1 MKFNSL
7 SLCLSAFILLAS
19 CTKEKLPAPGIDQ
32 SGNTSAPSAFIVA
45 SPWVSESLI
54 WSEDP
59 ADSDNSLKAI
69 FGSNLTQE
77 MLDNGVVLIY
87 AKDQSSGA
95 VNSFP
100 ALFDLNDTE
109 YDSYSCEVEPNAIK
123 LAHSCYRS
131 GQFITPVKND
141 NVSFRYIFV
150 GNTTNVGHYTN
161 ATSGTHDAVVEVE
174 TSGGTRILLK
184 DLKHMDYNF
193 VVSLLGINK

>member
-32 SGNTSAPSAFIVA
+32 SVNTSAPPTVIVA
-45 SPWVSESLI
+45 SDWVSGSLV

-69 FGSNLTQE
+69 FGADLTQE

-87 AKDQSSGA
+87 AKDQPSGI

-100 ALFDLNDTE
+100 ARFDLNDTE
-109 YDSYSCEVEPNAIK
+109 YDSYSCEVEPKAIK
-123 LAHSCYRS
+123 LAHKCYRS

-150 GNTTNVGHYTN
+150 GNTTNVGYFTN
-161 ATSGTHDAVVEVE
+161 AASGTHDAVVETE
-174 TSGGTRILLK
+174 TGGGTKILLE